1 MLKCEREG
9 FGFYPVR
16 ELLYN
21 PSKNNRQHYEIYVLV
36 VFAMPG

>member
-1 MLKCEREG
+1 MLIVG
-9 FGFYPVR
+9 VR
-16 ELLYN
+16 DLVSLSQWHYN